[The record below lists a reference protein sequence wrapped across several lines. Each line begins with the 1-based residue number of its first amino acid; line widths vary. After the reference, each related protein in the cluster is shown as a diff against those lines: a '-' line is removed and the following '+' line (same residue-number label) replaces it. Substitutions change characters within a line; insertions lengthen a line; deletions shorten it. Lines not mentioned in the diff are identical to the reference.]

1 MRGVAGVQ
9 PVVLGG
15 GAAAA
20 PSSARADADDDDAG
34 ASAAA
39 AAVARAGATEGVE
52 NVDLTSWVR
61 ASHLAWPRVL
71 PHVIGRL
78 DLEVR

>member
-9 PVVLGG
+9 PVTLGG

-20 PSSARADADDDDAG
+20 PAAHGDADGDGAG
-34 ASAAA
+34 ENAAM

-52 NVDLTSWVR
+52 NVDLTSWVC